1 MAVDDETLT
10 APYVLS
16 YDYRRS
22 CGPVIGR
29 FLAGLREGR
38 IEGVRTAGGRVIV
51 PPVEYDPDNGEP
63 TGEFVPV
70 SSTGTVVSWA
80 WVAEPRPGHPL
91 QRPFAWALIKLDG
104 ADTAMLHAVDARR
117 AALIKT
123 GARVKA
129 RFAAERS
136 GHIRDLACFDLE
148 DA

>member
-1 MAVDDETLT
+1 MAGEEELLT

-29 FLAGLREGR
+29 FLAGLREQR
-38 IEGVRTAGGRVIV
+38 IEGVRTSGGRVIV
-51 PPVEYDPDNGEP
+51 PPLEYDPDSGEP
-63 TGEFVPV
+63 TGDFVV
-70 SSTGTVVSWA
+70 VANVGTVVSWA
-80 WVAEPRPGHPL
+80 WVAEPRAGHPL

-104 ADTAMLHAVDARR
+104 ADTAMLHAVDAGR
-117 AALIKT
+117 ASRMKT

-129 RFAAERS
+129 KFAAERS
-136 GHIRDLACFDLE
+136 GHIRDLACFELE